1 MYLYN
6 IRDESS
12 LNVSRLS
19 KLDFDSSS
27 VFTGAGSEFAN
38 FKNYLDRDTEIEIKV
53 SKSPNIYGQAEA
65 TNKVS
70 KSQDRYGERKDEA
83 PTAWSQNAYYTDDGG
98 KMQKS

>member
-6 IRDESS
+6 LRDESS

-38 FKNYLDRDTEIEIKV
+38 FKNHLDRDTEIEIKV
-53 SKSPNIYGQAEA
+53 SE
-65 TNKVS
+65 
-70 KSQDRYGERKDEA
+70 
-83 PTAWSQNAYYTDDGG
+83 
-98 KMQKS
+98 